1 MLPKAARIPHSMTLH
16 GDTRID
22 NYYWLRDDT
31 RSQPEVLDY
40 LQQENSYGH
49 RVMASQQALQDRIL
63 KEIIDRIPQREVSAP
78 YIKNG
83 YRYRHIYEPGCE
95 YAIYQRQSAFSEEWD
110 EWETLLD
117 ANKRAAHSEFY
128 SMGGMAITPD
138 NTIMALAEDFLSR
151 RQYGIRFRNLETG
164 NWYPELLDNVEPSFV
179 WANDSWTFYYVRKH
193 PVTLLPYQVWRH
205 AIGTPASQDKL
216 IYEEKDDTYYVS
228 LHKTTSKHYVVI
240 HLASATTSEV
250 RLLDAEMADAEPF
263 VFLPRRKDHEY
274 SLDHYQHRFYL
285 RSNRHGKNFGLYRT
299 RMRDEQQWEELIP
312 PRDNIMLEG
321 FTLFTDWLVV
331 EERQRGLTSLR
342 QINRKTRE
350 VIGIAFDDPA
360 YVTWIA
366 YNPEPE
372 TARLRYGYSFMTTPD
387 TLFELDMDTGERRVL
402 KQTEVPGFDA
412 ANYRSEHLW
421 IVARDGVEVPVSLVY
436 HRKHFRKG
444 HNPLLVVEERQRGLT
459 SLRQI
464 NRKTREVIGIAFDD
478 PAYVTWIAYNPEPE
492 TARLRYGYSF
502 MTTPDT
508 LFELDMDT
516 GERRVLKQTE
526 VPGFDAANY
535 RSEHLWIVA
544 RDGVEVPVSLVY
556 HRKHFRKGHNPL
568 LVYGYGS
575 YGASIDADF
584 SFSRLSLLDRGFV
597 YAIVHVRGGGELGQQ
612 WYEDGKFLKKKN
624 TFNDYLDA
632 CDALLKLGY
641 GSPSLCYAMGGS
653 AGGMLMGVAINQRPE
668 LFHGVIAQVPF
679 VDVVTTMLDESI
691 PLTTG
696 EFEEWGNPQDPQY
709 YEYMKSYS
717 PYDNVTAQAYPHLL
731 VTTGLHDSQVQYWE
745 PAKWVAK
752 LRELKTDDHLLLLCT
767 DMDSG
772 HGGKSGRFKS
782 YEGVAMEYA
791 FLVALAQGTLPATP
805 AD

>member
-1 MLPKAARIPHSMTLH
+1 MLPKAARIPHAMTLH

-49 RVMASQQALQDRIL
+49 QVMESQQALQDRIL

-78 YIKNG
+78 YVKNG
-83 YRYRHIYEPGCE
+83 YRYRQIYEPGCE

-205 AIGTPASQDKL
+205 AIGTPASEDKL
-216 IYEEKDDTYYVS
+216 IYEEKDDTFYVS

-250 RLLDAEMADAEPF
+250 RLLDAELADAEPF

-285 RSNRHGKNFGLYRT
+285 RSNRNGKNFGLYRT
-299 RMRDEQQWEELIP
+299 RMRDEQEWEELIP

-372 TARLRYGYSFMTTPD
+372 TSRLRYGYSSMTTPD

-421 IVARDGVEVPVSLVY
+421 ITARDGVEVPVSLVY
-436 HRKHFRKG
+436 HRKHF
-444 HNPLLVVEERQRGLT
+444 Q
-459 SLRQI
+459 
-464 NRKTREVIGIAFDD
+464 
-478 PAYVTWIAYNPEPE
+478 
-492 TARLRYGYSF
+492 
-502 MTTPDT
+502 
-508 LFELDMDT
+508 
-516 GERRVLKQTE
+516 
-526 VPGFDAANY
+526 
-535 RSEHLWIVA
+535 
-544 RDGVEVPVSLVY
+544 
-556 HRKHFRKGHNPL
+556 KGHNPL

-653 AGGMLMGVAINQRPE
+653 AGGMLMGVAINERPE

-752 LRELKTDDHLLLLCT
+752 LRELKTDNHLLLLCT

-791 FLVALAQGTLPATP
+791 FLIALAQGTLPGQSAG
-805 AD
+805 

>member
-1 MLPKAARIPHSMTLH
+1 MPPKATQIPHVMTLH

-49 RVMASQQALQDRIL
+49 QVMASQQALQDRIL
-63 KEIIDRIPQREVSAP
+63 KEIIDRIPQKEISAP

-128 SMGGMAITPD
+128 SMGGMSVTPD

-205 AIGTPASQDKL
+205 SIGTPTSQDKL
-216 IYEEKDDTYYVS
+216 IYEEKDETFYVS
-228 LHKTTSKHYVVI
+228 LHKTTSNHYVVI

-250 RLLDAEMADAEPF
+250 RLLDAELADAEPF
-263 VFLPRRKDHEY
+263 VFLPRRKGHEY

-285 RSNRHGKNFGLYRT
+285 RSNRNGKNFGLYRT
-299 RMRDEQQWEELIP
+299 RMRDELEWEELIP

-360 YVTWIA
+360 YVTWIV

-372 TARLRYGYSFMTTPD
+372 TSRLRYGYSSMTTPD

-402 KQTEVPGFDA
+402 KQMEVPGFEA

-421 IVARDGVEVPVSLVY
+421 ITSRDGVEVPVSLVY
-436 HRKHFRKG
+436 HRKHF
-444 HNPLLVVEERQRGLT
+444 Q
-459 SLRQI
+459 
-464 NRKTREVIGIAFDD
+464 
-478 PAYVTWIAYNPEPE
+478 
-492 TARLRYGYSF
+492 
-502 MTTPDT
+502 
-508 LFELDMDT
+508 
-516 GERRVLKQTE
+516 
-526 VPGFDAANY
+526 
-535 RSEHLWIVA
+535 
-544 RDGVEVPVSLVY
+544 
-556 HRKHFRKGHNPL
+556 KGHNPL

-584 SFSRLSLLDRGFV
+584 SYSRLSLLDRGFV

-653 AGGMLMGVAINQRPE
+653 AGGMLMGVAINERPE

-791 FLVALAQGTLPATP
+791 FLIALAQGTLPGKLA
-805 AD
+805 

>member
-1 MLPKAARIPHSMTLH
+1 MLPKAARIPHAMTLH

-205 AIGTPASQDKL
+205 AIGTPASHDKL

-274 SLDHYQHRFYL
+274 SLDHYQQRFYL
-285 RSNRHGKNFGLYRT
+285 RSNRNGKNFGLYRT

-366 YNPEPE
+366 YNPESE
-372 TARLRYGYSFMTTPD
+372 TARLRYGYSSMTTPD

-436 HRKHFRKG
+436 
-444 HNPLLVVEERQRGLT
+444 Q
-459 SLRQI
+459 
-464 NRKTREVIGIAFDD
+464 
-478 PAYVTWIAYNPEPE
+478 
-492 TARLRYGYSF
+492 
-502 MTTPDT
+502 
-508 LFELDMDT
+508 
-516 GERRVLKQTE
+516 
-526 VPGFDAANY
+526 
-535 RSEHLWIVA
+535 
-544 RDGVEVPVSLVY
+544 
-556 HRKHFRKGHNPL
+556 RKHFRKGHNPL

-752 LRELKTDDHLLLLCT
+752 LRELKTDNHLLLLCT

>member
-1 MLPKAARIPHSMTLH
+1 MLPKAARIPHAMTLH
-16 GDTRID
+16 DDTRID

-164 NWYPELLDNVEPSFV
+164 NWYPELLDNVDPSFV

-274 SLDHYQHRFYL
+274 SLDHYQHRFYV
-285 RSNRHGKNFGLYRT
+285 RSNRNGKNFGLYRT

-372 TARLRYGYSFMTTPD
+372 TARLRYGYSSMTTPD

-421 IVARDGVEVPVSLVY
+421 ITARDGVEVPVSLVY
-436 HRKHFRKG
+436 HRKHFQKG
-444 HNPLLVVEERQRGLT
+444 N
-459 SLRQI
+459 
-464 NRKTREVIGIAFDD
+464 
-478 PAYVTWIAYNPEPE
+478 
-492 TARLRYGYSF
+492 
-502 MTTPDT
+502 
-508 LFELDMDT
+508 
-516 GERRVLKQTE
+516 
-526 VPGFDAANY
+526 
-535 RSEHLWIVA
+535 
-544 RDGVEVPVSLVY
+544 
-556 HRKHFRKGHNPL
+556 NPL

-653 AGGMLMGVAINQRPE
+653 AGGMLMGVAINERPE

-717 PYDNVTAQAYPHLL
+717 PYDNVTAQPYPHLL

-791 FLVALAQGTLPATP
+791 FLVALAQGTLPGQP
-805 AD
+805 AA

>member
-1 MLPKAARIPHSMTLH
+1 MLPKAARIPHAMTLH

-110 EWETLLD
+110 EWEILLD

-285 RSNRHGKNFGLYRT
+285 RSNRNGKNFGLYRT

-312 PRDNIMLEG
+312 PRENIMLEG

-366 YNPEPE
+366 YNPESE
-372 TARLRYGYSFMTTPD
+372 TARLRYGYSSMTTPD
-387 TLFELDMDTGERRVL
+387 TLFELDMD
-402 KQTEVPGFDA
+402 
-412 ANYRSEHLW
+412 
-421 IVARDGVEVPVSLVY
+421 I
-436 HRKHFRKG
+436 
-444 HNPLLVVEERQRGLT
+444 
-459 SLRQI
+459 
-464 NRKTREVIGIAFDD
+464 
-478 PAYVTWIAYNPEPE
+478 
-492 TARLRYGYSF
+492 
-502 MTTPDT
+502 
-508 LFELDMDT
+508 

-653 AGGMLMGVAINQRPE
+653 AGGMLMGVAINERPE

>member
-1 MLPKAARIPHSMTLH
+1 MLPKAARIPHAMTLH

-40 LQQENSYGH
+40 LQLENSYGH
-49 RVMASQQALQDRIL
+49 RVMASHQALQDRIL

-179 WANDSWTFYYVRKH
+179 WANDSWIFYYVRKH

-312 PRDNIMLEG
+312 PRENIMLEG

-342 QINRKTRE
+342 KINRKTRE

-360 YVTWIA
+360 YVTWLA

-372 TARLRYGYSFMTTPD
+372 TARLRYGYSSMTTPD
-387 TLFELDMDTGERRVL
+387 TLFELDMNTGERRVL
-402 KQTEVPGFDA
+402 KQQEVKGFDA
-412 ANYRSEHLW
+412 SHYRSEHLW
-421 IVARDGVEVPVSLVY
+421 INARDGVEVPVSLVY
-436 HRKHFRKG
+436 RHEHFRKG
-444 HNPLLVVEERQRGLT
+444 A
-459 SLRQI
+459 S
-464 NRKTREVIGIAFDD
+464 
-478 PAYVTWIAYNPEPE
+478 
-492 TARLRYGYSF
+492 
-502 MTTPDT
+502 
-508 LFELDMDT
+508 
-516 GERRVLKQTE
+516 
-526 VPGFDAANY
+526 
-535 RSEHLWIVA
+535 
-544 RDGVEVPVSLVY
+544 
-556 HRKHFRKGHNPL
+556 PL

-575 YGASIDADF
+575 YGASMDADF
-584 SFSRLSLLDRGFV
+584 SASRLSLLDRGFV
-597 YAIVHVRGGGELGQQ
+597 FAIAHIRGGGELGQQ
-612 WYEDGKFLKKKN
+612 WYEDGKFLCKKN
-624 TFNDYLDA
+624 TFNDYLDV
-632 CDALLKLGY
+632 CDALLAQGY
-641 GSPSLCYAMGGS
+641 GDPRFCYGMGGS
-653 AGGMLMGVAINQRPE
+653 AGGMLMGVAVNLRPE
-668 LFHGVIAQVPF
+668 LFHGVVAQVPF
-679 VDVVTTMLDESI
+679 VDVLTTMLDESI

-696 EFEEWGNPQDPQY
+696 EFEEWGNPQDEAY
-709 YEYMKSYS
+709 YRYMKSYS
-717 PYDNVTAQAYPHLL
+717 PYDGVQAQAYPHLL

-752 LRELKTDDHLLLLCT
+752 LRELKTDDNLLLLCT

-782 YEGVAMEYA
+782 YEGVALEYA
-791 FLVALAQGTLPATP
+791 FLIGLAQGTLPGQAEV
-805 AD
+805 

>member
-1 MLPKAARIPHSMTLH
+1 MLPKAARIPHAMTLH

-49 RVMASQQALQDRIL
+49 QVMASQQALQDRIL

-78 YIKNG
+78 YVKNG

-205 AIGTPASQDKL
+205 AIGTPASEDKL
-216 IYEEKDDTYYVS
+216 IYEEKDDTFYVS

-285 RSNRHGKNFGLYRT
+285 RSNRNGKNFGLYRT
-299 RMRDEQQWEELIP
+299 RMRDEQEWEELIP
-312 PRDNIMLEG
+312 LRDNIMLEG

-372 TARLRYGYSFMTTPD
+372 TSRLRYGYSSMTTPD

-421 IVARDGVEVPVSLVY
+421 ITARDGVEVPVSLVY
-436 HRKHFRKG
+436 HRKHF
-444 HNPLLVVEERQRGLT
+444 Q
-459 SLRQI
+459 
-464 NRKTREVIGIAFDD
+464 
-478 PAYVTWIAYNPEPE
+478 
-492 TARLRYGYSF
+492 
-502 MTTPDT
+502 
-508 LFELDMDT
+508 
-516 GERRVLKQTE
+516 
-526 VPGFDAANY
+526 
-535 RSEHLWIVA
+535 
-544 RDGVEVPVSLVY
+544 
-556 HRKHFRKGHNPL
+556 KGHNPL

-653 AGGMLMGVAINQRPE
+653 AGGMLMGVAINERPE

-717 PYDNVTAQAYPHLL
+717 PYDNVTAQTYPHLL

-752 LRELKTDDHLLLLCT
+752 LRELKTDNHLLLLCT

-791 FLVALAQGTLPATP
+791 FLIALAQGTLPGQSAV
-805 AD
+805 

>member
-1 MLPKAARIPHSMTLH
+1 MLPKAARIPHAMTLH

-164 NWYPELLDNVEPSFV
+164 NWYPELLDNVDPSFV

-250 RLLDAEMADAEPF
+250 RLLDAEIADAEPF

-372 TARLRYGYSFMTTPD
+372 TARLRYGYSSMTTPD

-444 HNPLLVVEERQRGLT
+444 HNL
-459 SLRQI
+459 
-464 NRKTREVIGIAFDD
+464 
-478 PAYVTWIAYNPEPE
+478 
-492 TARLRYGYSF
+492 
-502 MTTPDT
+502 
-508 LFELDMDT
+508 
-516 GERRVLKQTE
+516 
-526 VPGFDAANY
+526 
-535 RSEHLWIVA
+535 
-544 RDGVEVPVSLVY
+544 
-556 HRKHFRKGHNPL
+556 L

-752 LRELKTDDHLLLLCT
+752 LRELKTDNHLLLLCT

>member
-1 MLPKAARIPHSMTLH
+1 MLPKAARIPHAMTLH

-110 EWETLLD
+110 EWEILLD

-128 SMGGMAITPD
+128 SMGGMAITSD

-285 RSNRHGKNFGLYRT
+285 RSNRHGKNFGLYRS

-312 PRDNIMLEG
+312 PRENIMLEG

-372 TARLRYGYSFMTTPD
+372 TARLRYGYS
-387 TLFELDMDTGERRVL
+387 
-402 KQTEVPGFDA
+402 
-412 ANYRSEHLW
+412 S
-421 IVARDGVEVPVSLVY
+421 
-436 HRKHFRKG
+436 
-444 HNPLLVVEERQRGLT
+444 
-459 SLRQI
+459 
-464 NRKTREVIGIAFDD
+464 
-478 PAYVTWIAYNPEPE
+478 
-492 TARLRYGYSF
+492 

>member
-1 MLPKAARIPHSMTLH
+1 MLPKAARIPHAMTLH

-164 NWYPELLDNVEPSFV
+164 NWYPELLDNVDPSFV

-285 RSNRHGKNFGLYRT
+285 RSNRNGKNFGLYRT

-312 PRDNIMLEG
+312 PRENIMLEG

-372 TARLRYGYSFMTTPD
+372 TARLRYGYSSMTTPD

-421 IVARDGVEVPVSLVY
+421 ITARDGVEVPVSLVY
-436 HRKHFRKG
+436 HRKHFQKG
-444 HNPLLVVEERQRGLT
+444 N
-459 SLRQI
+459 
-464 NRKTREVIGIAFDD
+464 
-478 PAYVTWIAYNPEPE
+478 
-492 TARLRYGYSF
+492 
-502 MTTPDT
+502 
-508 LFELDMDT
+508 
-516 GERRVLKQTE
+516 
-526 VPGFDAANY
+526 
-535 RSEHLWIVA
+535 
-544 RDGVEVPVSLVY
+544 
-556 HRKHFRKGHNPL
+556 NPL

-653 AGGMLMGVAINQRPE
+653 AGGMLMGVAINERPE

-696 EFEEWGNPQDPQY
+696 EFEEWGNPQDPRY

-717 PYDNVTAQAYPHLL
+717 PYDNVTAQPYPHLL

-791 FLVALAQGTLPATP
+791 FLVALAQGTLPGQP
-805 AD
+805 AA

>member
-1 MLPKAARIPHSMTLH
+1 MLPKAARIPHAMTLH

-312 PRDNIMLEG
+312 PRENIMLEG

-372 TARLRYGYSFMTTPD
+372 TARLRYGYSSMTTPD

-436 HRKHFRKG
+436 R
-444 HNPLLVVEERQRGLT
+444 
-459 SLRQI
+459 
-464 NRKTREVIGIAFDD
+464 
-478 PAYVTWIAYNPEPE
+478 
-492 TARLRYGYSF
+492 
-502 MTTPDT
+502 
-508 LFELDMDT
+508 
-516 GERRVLKQTE
+516 
-526 VPGFDAANY
+526 
-535 RSEHLWIVA
+535 
-544 RDGVEVPVSLVY
+544 
-556 HRKHFRKGHNPL
+556 RKHFRKGHNPL

-752 LRELKTDDHLLLLCT
+752 LRELKTDNHLLLLCT

>member
-1 MLPKAARIPHSMTLH
+1 MLPKAARIPHAMTLH

-31 RSQPEVLDY
+31 RSQPKVLDY

-372 TARLRYGYSFMTTPD
+372 TARLRYGYSSMTTPD

-436 HRKHFRKG
+436 HRK
-444 HNPLLVVEERQRGLT
+444 
-459 SLRQI
+459 
-464 NRKTREVIGIAFDD
+464 
-478 PAYVTWIAYNPEPE
+478 Y
-492 TARLRYGYSF
+492 
-502 MTTPDT
+502 
-508 LFELDMDT
+508 
-516 GERRVLKQTE
+516 
-526 VPGFDAANY
+526 
-535 RSEHLWIVA
+535 
-544 RDGVEVPVSLVY
+544 
-556 HRKHFRKGHNPL
+556 FRKGHNPL

-805 AD
+805 ED